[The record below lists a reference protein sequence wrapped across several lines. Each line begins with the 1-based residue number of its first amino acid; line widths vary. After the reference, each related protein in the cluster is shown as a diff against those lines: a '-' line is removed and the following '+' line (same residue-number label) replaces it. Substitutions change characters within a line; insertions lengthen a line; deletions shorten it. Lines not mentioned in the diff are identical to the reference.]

1 MLILTLKVFELIVVG
16 GGASGFMSA
25 VTAAEN
31 SVKNIIILE
40 SSTKLLEKVRISG
53 GGRCNVTNASWVP
66 SEFIDNYPRGRR
78 KLIESFSRFSSGD
91 VFEWF
96 QEKGVKL
103 KIEDD
108 LRVFPISDSSLDIV
122 NCLQHRAE
130 NMGIKISLKKFVK
143 KIERVNSNGL
153 FKVFISKDEF
163 LFTKNLLISTGGHPS
178 GFRLAESLGHKII
191 KPVPSLFSFSCRD
204 EKLKE
209 CKGVSVRNVYLE
221 IYMDNK
227 YFKSRG
233 DLLITHWGFS
243 GPSILRL
250 SSEAAR
256 DLYEKKYNFKLR
268 IRWTNLDHS
277 ELNNRMSKFRET
289 NGTSNLCNLR
299 PIPSLTKRLWV
310 YLLNKLGID
319 NTKNWSELFST
330 EKYKIINILLNDEY
344 QITGR
349 GPFLDEFVISGGV
362 SLDEVSFKTMESFIC
377 KGLYFSGEV
386 LDVDGITGG
395 FNFQH
400 CWTSGWLAGKAISKS
415 IT

>member
-1 MLILTLKVFELIVVG
+1 MDVFDLIVVG

-25 VTAAEN
+25 ITAAEN
-31 SVKNIIILE
+31 EVKKIIILE

-66 SEFIDNYPRGRR
+66 SEFIDNYPRGRK
-78 KLIESFSRFSSGD
+78 KLIESFSRFATGD

-96 QEKGVKL
+96 EAKGVQL

-122 NCLQHRAE
+122 NCLENRAH
-130 NMGIKISLKKFVK
+130 NIGIKISIKKFVK
-143 KIERVNSNGL
+143 KIERVDKNGL

-163 LFTKNLLISTGGHPS
+163 LLTKKLLISTGGHPS
-178 GFRLAESLGHKII
+178 GYKLAESLGHEII

-204 EKLKE
+204 DNLKD
-209 CKGVSVRNVYLE
+209 CRGVAVKNVYLE
-221 IYMDNK
+221 IYLNNK
-227 YFKSRG
+227 YFKTQG
-233 DLLITHWGFS
+233 DILITHWGFS
-243 GPSILRL
+243 GPGILRL

-256 DLYEKKYNFKLR
+256 DLYEKKYNFKLK
-268 IRWTNLDHS
+268 IKWTNLNMS
-277 ELNNRMSKFRET
+277 ELNNRINRLRET
-289 NGTSNLCNLR
+289 NGRSNLCNAR

-310 YLLNKLGID
+310 YLLKKLEID
-319 NTKNWSELFST
+319 YAKTWSDLFSA
-330 EKYKIINILLNDEY
+330 ERHKIINILLNDEY
-344 QITGR
+344 QISAK
-349 GPFLDEFVISGGV
+349 GPFSDEFVTSGGV
-362 SLDEVSFKTMESFIC
+362 CLDEVNFKTMESFIS

-400 CWTSGWLAGKAISKS
+400 CWTSGWLAGKAISN
-415 IT
+415 

>member
-1 MLILTLKVFELIVVG
+1 MNVFDLIVVG

-31 SVKNIIILE
+31 KVGKIFILE

-66 SEFIDNYPRGRR
+66 SEFIDNYPRGKK
-78 KLIESFSRFSSGD
+78 KLIESFSRFATGD

-96 QEKGVKL
+96 QDKGVKL

-122 NCLQHRAE
+122 NCLKKRAQS
-130 NMGIKISLKKFVK
+130 MGIKIYIKKFVK
-143 KIERVNSNGL
+143 RIERVDSNGL
-153 FKVFISKDEF
+153 FKVFISKDDF
-163 LFTKNLLISTGGHPS
+163 LFTKKLLISTGGHPS
-178 GFRLAESLGHKII
+178 GYRLAESLGHQII
-191 KPVPSLFSFSCRD
+191 KPVPSLFSFSCKD
-204 EKLKE
+204 NKLKE
-209 CKGVSVRNVYLE
+209 CRGVAVKNVDLE
-221 IYMDNK
+221 IYLNNK
-227 YFKSRG
+227 YFKSQG

-256 DLYEKKYNFKLR
+256 DLYEKKYNFKLS
-268 IRWTNLDHS
+268 IKWTNLDLY
-277 ELNNRMSKFRET
+277 ELNNRMNKLRES

-310 YLLNKLGID
+310 YLLNKLEID
-319 NTKNWSELFST
+319 DTKTWSSLFSK
-330 EKYKIINILLNDEY
+330 ERYKIINTLLNDEY
-344 QITGR
+344 HITSK
-349 GPFLDEFVISGGV
+349 GPFSEEFVTSGGV
-362 SLDEVSFKTMESFIC
+362 SLDEVSFKTMESFIS

-400 CWTSGWLAGKAISKS
+400 CWTSGWLAGKAISN
-415 IT
+415 

>member
-209 CKGVSVRNVYLE
+209 CKGVSVRNVHLE
-221 IYMDNK
+221 IYMNNK

-268 IRWTNLDHS
+268 IRWTNFDHS
-277 ELNNRMSKFRET
+277 ELNNRMSKLRET

-310 YLLNKLGID
+310 YLLNKLGVD

>member
-1 MLILTLKVFELIVVG
+1 MNVFELIVVG

-25 VTAAEN
+25 VTAAEHQV
-31 SVKNIIILE
+31 SNIIILE

-66 SEFIDNYPRGRR
+66 SEFIDNYPRGRK

-122 NCLQHRAE
+122 NCLKNRAE

-163 LFTKNLLISTGGHPS
+163 LLTKKLLISTGGHPS
-178 GFRLAESLGHKII
+178 GYRLAESLGHKII
-191 KPVPSLFSFSCRD
+191 KPVPSLFSFSCKD
-204 EKLKE
+204 EELKE
-209 CKGVSVRNVYLE
+209 CKGVAVKNVYLE
-221 IYMDNK
+221 IYMNNK

-268 IRWTNLDHS
+268 IKWTNLDLS
-277 ELNNRMSKFRET
+277 ELNNRMIKLRET

-319 NTKNWSELFST
+319 NTKNWSELFSA

-344 QITGR
+344 QITGK
-349 GPFLDEFVISGGV
+349 GPFSDEFVISGGV

-377 KGLYFSGEV
+377 KGLYFTGEV
-386 LDVDGITGG
+386 LNVDGITGG

-400 CWTSGWLAGKAISKS
+400 CWTSGWLAGKAIANQ
-415 IT
+415 

>member
-1 MLILTLKVFELIVVG
+1 MIVIG

-25 VTAAEN
+25 ITAAEN
-31 SVKNIIILE
+31 QVKKIIILE

-66 SEFIDNYPRGRR
+66 SEFIENYPRGKK
-78 KLIESFSRFSSGD
+78 KLIESFSRFATGD

-96 QEKGVKL
+96 QDKGVKL

-108 LRVFPISDSSLDIV
+108 LRVFPVSDSSLDIV
-122 NCLQHRAE
+122 NCLKKRAQS
-130 NMGIKISLKKFVK
+130 MGIKIYIKKFVK
-143 KIERVNSNGL
+143 RIERVDKNGL
-153 FKVFISKDEF
+153 FQVFISKDEF
-163 LFTKNLLISTGGHPS
+163 FLTKKLLISTGGHPS
-178 GFRLAESLGHKII
+178 GYRLAESLGHQII
-191 KPVPSLFSFSCRD
+191 KPIPSLFTFSCKD
-204 EKLKE
+204 NQLKE
-209 CKGVSVRNVYLE
+209 CRGVSVKNVDLE
-221 IYMDNK
+221 IYLNNK
-227 YFKSRG
+227 YFKSQG

-256 DLYEKKYNFKLR
+256 DLYERKYNFKLS
-268 IRWTNLDHS
+268 IKWTNLDHY
-277 ELNNRMSKFRET
+277 ELNNKMNSLREF

-310 YLLNKLGID
+310 YLLNKLEID
-319 NTKNWSELFST
+319 NTKTWSLLCSKER
-330 EKYKIINILLNDEY
+330 YKIINTLLNDEY
-344 QITGR
+344 HITGK
-349 GPFLDEFVISGGV
+349 GPFSEEFVTSGGV

-400 CWTSGWLAGKAISKS
+400 CWTSGWLAGKAISS
-415 IT
+415 

>member
-1 MLILTLKVFELIVVG
+1 LDPFELVVVG

-25 VTAAEN
+25 ITAAEN
-31 SVKNIIILE
+31 EVRNIIILE

-66 SEFIDNYPRGRR
+66 SEFIDNYPRGKK
-78 KLIESFSRFSSGD
+78 KLIESFSRFATGD

-103 KIEDD
+103 KIEAD
-108 LRVFPISDSSLDIV
+108 LRVFPISNSSLDIV
-122 NCLQHRAE
+122 NCLRNRAQ
-130 NMGIKISLKKFVK
+130 NIGIKIYTKRFVK
-143 KIERVNSNGL
+143 KIEKLDKNCL

-163 LFTKNLLISTGGHPS
+163 LYTKKLLISTGGHPS
-178 GFRLAESLGHKII
+178 GYRLAASFGHRII

-204 EKLKE
+204 ENLKK
-209 CKGVSVRNVYLE
+209 CRGVAVKNVFLKIYLN
-221 IYMDNK
+221 NK
-227 YFKSRG
+227 YFKSYG

-243 GPSILRL
+243 GPGILRL

-256 DLYEKKYNFKLR
+256 ELYAKKYNFKLS
-268 IRWTNLDHS
+268 IKWTNLDLS
-277 ELNNRMSKFRET
+277 ELNIRINNLRESS
-289 NGTSNLCNLR
+289 GTSNLCNLR

-310 YLLNKLGID
+310 YLLNKLEID
-319 NTKNWSELFST
+319 NTKTWSELFST
-330 EKYKIINILLNDEY
+330 EREKIINILLNDEY
-344 QITGR
+344 QISGK
-349 GPFLDEFVISGGV
+349 GPFSDEFVTSGGV
-362 SLDEVSFKTMESFIC
+362 SLDEVSFKTMESSIC

-400 CWTSGWLAGKAISKS
+400 CWTSGWLAGKAIAKK
-415 IT
+415 

>member
-1 MLILTLKVFELIVVG
+1 MDIFDLVVVG
-16 GGASGFMSA
+16 GGASGFMSSI
-25 VTAAEN
+25 TAAEN
-31 SVKNIIILE
+31 DVKKITILE

-66 SEFIDNYPRGRR
+66 SEFIDNYPRGRK
-78 KLIESFSRFSSGD
+78 KLIESFSRFATGD

-122 NCLQHRAE
+122 DCLKNTAQ
-130 NMGIKISLKKFVK
+130 NMGIEISTKKFVK
-143 KIERVNSNGL
+143 KIERVGNDGL
-153 FKVFISKDEF
+153 FKVFISKDKF
-163 LFTKNLLISTGGHPS
+163 LLTKKLLISTGGHSS
-178 GFRLAESLGHKII
+178 GHRLAESLGHRII

-204 EKLKE
+204 AKLNE
-209 CKGVSVRNVYLE
+209 CRGVAVKNVYLE
-221 IYMDNK
+221 ISLNNK
-227 YFKSRG
+227 DFKSQG
-233 DLLITHWGFS
+233 DLIVTHWGFS
-243 GPSILRL
+243 GPGILRL

-256 DLYEKKYNFKLR
+256 DLYEKKYKFKLH
-268 IRWTNLDHS
+268 IKWTNLDLS
-277 ELNNRMSKFRET
+277 ELNNRMHLLRET

-310 YLLNKLGID
+310 YLLNKLEID
-319 NTKNWSELFST
+319 NAKTWSELLSA
-330 EKYKIINILLNDEY
+330 ERHKIINILLNDEY
-344 QITGR
+344 EISGK
-349 GPFLDEFVISGGV
+349 GPFADEFVTSGGV

-377 KGLYFSGEV
+377 KDLYFTGEV

-400 CWTSGWLAGKAISKS
+400 CWTSGWLAGKAISNS
-415 IT
+415 